1 MCKSMYICIE
11 QKLYI
16 MTTAIQTNERT
27 FNKSIKTQVL
37 NLMPNAKS
45 FKKSH
50 VAGVGYVYFI
60 KDANKSILG
69 KVFKEVN
76 NGMKIFVD

>member
-1 MCKSMYICIE
+1 
-11 QKLYI
+11 
-16 MTTAIQTNERT
+16 MTTVTQTAERT
-27 FNKSIKTQVL
+27 FNKNVKAQVL

-50 VAGVGYVYFI
+50 VAGVGYVYLI
-60 KDANKSILG
+60 KDANKNTLG

>member
-1 MCKSMYICIE
+1 
-11 QKLYI
+11 
-16 MTTAIQTNERT
+16 MTTTIQTSERT
-27 FNKSIKTQVL
+27 FNKNIKRQVVE
-37 NLMPNAKS
+37 LMPNAKS

-60 KDANKSILG
+60 KDENKITLG

-76 NGMKIFVD
+76 NGMKIYVD